1 MMHKI
6 KRFFPVLSSNLM
18 FLRRVVRTLS
28 SESFHK
34 LKLKVDPVWSHN
46 NGSLQMKTTRS
57 QNESELSRLL
67 SESRLNITSG
77 INAFL
82 LKNERAGKLCL
93 RTCCVVMFSLFC
105 DQLCDETFYSFIKS
119 GKLVS
124 RLTLDADNN
133 ISILD
138 KSCGG
143 EKFTSELN
151 LAVENKFCRLLRKSH
166 SFALNK
172 DIKFKSNLVT
182 ENDISRLEIRKS
194 SCDISFEI
202 DTFRLKS
209 RRSALENDSKDGSS
223 NVQERQRTF

>member
-6 KRFFPVLSSNLM
+6 KRFFPVPSSNLM

-34 LKLKVDPVWSHN
+34 HKLKVNPVWLHQEVDPVWSHN

-67 SESRLNITSG
+67 SESRLNITSE

-105 DQLCDETFYSFIKS
+105 DQLCDETFYSSIKS

-138 KSCGG
+138 
-143 EKFTSELN
+143 N
-151 LAVENKFCRLLRKSH
+151 HVA
-166 SFALNK
+166 
-172 DIKFKSNLVT
+172 
-182 ENDISRLEIRKS
+182 
-194 SCDISFEI
+194 
-202 DTFRLKS
+202 LKS
-209 RRSALENDSKDGSS
+209 LHLN
-223 NVQERQRTF
+223 

>member
-1 MMHKI
+1 MIRKI
-6 KRFFPVLSSNLM
+6 KRFLPVLPSNLM

-34 LKLKVDPVWSHN
+34 LKLKVNPVWLPQEVDPVGSHN

-77 INAFL
+77 IYAFL

-93 RTCCVVMFSLFC
+93 ITCCVVMFSLFC
-105 DQLCDETFYSFIKS
+105 DQLSDETFYSFIKS
-119 GKLVS
+119 CKLVS
-124 RLTLDADNN
+124 RLTLDTDNN

-138 KSCGG
+138 KSCGV

-172 DIKFKSNLVT
+172 DLNL
-182 ENDISRLEIRKS
+182 NLIWSLEMAYLDLRFVNHHVI
-194 SCDISFEI
+194 FH
-202 DTFRLKS
+202 
-209 RRSALENDSKDGSS
+209 SKLIPLDLTHVG
-223 NVQERQRTF
+223 VH

>member
-46 NGSLQMKTTRS
+46 NGSLQIKTTRS

-93 RTCCVVMFSLFC
+93 RTCVVMFSLFC

-138 KSCGG
+138 KSCGV